1 MLPRI
6 RRTVLRSTVA
16 VGAAA
21 ALAVSA
27 AAPAAAAVEDPPW
40 VVSPAH
46 YWEKT
51 NGDNCIHS
59 SEAMDIPGVGTIF
72 YRCGVGPQ
80 TTVTAWVKGKAYPM
94 NYGGTWSYG
103 WGTPNH
109 WVDYE
114 CMAPGTPI
122 FVEGTRRQVIPPSPE
137 NPKAVLYT
145 DRVAVWNKSDRLFR
159 HAALPAR
166 CGNPSV
172 FTDIGTSHGFYK
184 PIYWAATN
192 GIVTGGKDGKIRH
205 TQAVTREE
213 MAVTL
218 ARWGNIGNFGKNNGG
233 YETNID
239 PRRIDP
245 TIRPKFRDVPA
256 ARKYSVEISVL
267 SQVGV
272 IKGWPD
278 GTFRP
283 TQNVTRGQTAAFLYR
298 LAGSPTYTPP
308 KTSRFKDLTTR
319 TPFYKE
325 ISWMAQKGFTT
336 GYSDKTYRP
345 NATINRGEMLVML
358 HRFDKVYA
366 WPHLEPRIVK

>member
-1 MLPRI
+1 MLTRI
-6 RRTVLRSTVA
+6 RRTPFRSTVA
-16 VGAAA
+16 VGAVT

-59 SEAMDIPGVGTIF
+59 FEAMDIPGVGYIS
-72 YRCGVGPQ
+72 YRCGVGPE
-80 TTVTAWVKGKAYPM
+80 TTVTAWVKGKPYPM
-94 NYGGTWSYG
+94 NYGGTWTYG
-103 WGTPNH
+103 WGTPIH
-109 WVDYE
+109 WVDYD

-122 FVEGTRRQVIPPSPE
+122 FVEGTRRWVIPPPPE
-137 NPKAVLYT
+137 NPKAVPT
-145 DRVAVWNKSDRLFR
+145 SDRVAVWNKSDRLFR

-172 FTDIGTSHGFYK
+172 FTDIGPAHGFYK
-184 PIYWAATN
+184 SISWAAAN
-192 GIVTGGKDGKIRH
+192 GIVTGGKDGKVRH

-213 MAVTL
+213 MAMTL
-218 ARWGNIGNFGKNNGG
+218 ARWGNIGNFGKNGGG

-245 TIRPKFRDVPA
+245 TIRPTFRDVPA

-267 SQVGV
+267 SQIGV

-298 LAGSPTYTPP
+298 LAGSPSYTPP
-308 KTSRFKDLTTR
+308 KTSRFKDITTR

-325 ISWMAQKGFTT
+325 ISWMAQSGFTT

-345 NATINRGEMLVML
+345 NTTINRGEMLVML
-358 HRFDKVYA
+358 HRFDKVYS
-366 WPHLEPRIVK
+366 WPNLEPRIVK